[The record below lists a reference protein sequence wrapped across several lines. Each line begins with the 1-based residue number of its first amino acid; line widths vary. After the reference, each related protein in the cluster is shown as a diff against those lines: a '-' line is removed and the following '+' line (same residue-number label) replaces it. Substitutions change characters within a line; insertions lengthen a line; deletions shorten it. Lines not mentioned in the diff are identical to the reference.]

1 MNKIIKILYKPVSV
15 FNEFDNLYEE
25 DLDTKSN
32 LIASIYGFFV
42 GLNIFILEFDNLSK
56 IASGWG
62 FVIICI
68 FCILLS
74 LGIFVLVYNYFFTYI
89 LYWVGRVLGS
99 QGGVADTRIAIVY
112 SALPIML
119 SIILDLIIKFIPE
132 TLIGFKPQYLI
143 LWSMSLLM
151 WIWTMII
158 LVSGLKTFNKYGVF
172 KAIINVLPLPAIGL
186 LLFQIK
192 QFVK

>member
-1 MNKIIKILYKPVSV
+1 MIRFIEILYKPLSV
-15 FNEFDNLYEE
+15 FKKFDNVYEE
-25 DLDTKSN
+25 DLDSDSN
-32 LIASIYGFFV
+32 LIASIFGSFV
-42 GLNIFILEFDNLSK
+42 GLNTFIIEFNNLNR

-62 FVIICI
+62 LVVICV

-74 LGIFVLVYNYFFTYI
+74 AGIFVLVYNYVFTYI
-89 LYWVGRVLGS
+89 LYWVGKLLGS
-99 QGGVADTRIAIVY
+99 HGGVADTRTSIVY
-112 SALPIML
+112 STVPIML
-119 SIILDLIIKFIPE
+119 SLILDLIVKLIPE
-132 TLIGFKPQYLI
+132 IQLDFKPQFWL
-143 LWSMSLLM
+143 LWSISLIA